1 MPNVEQSGLLLAL
14 ADALRK
20 QGSWAGETHVQ
31 KAGYLLQHLLHVPIG
46 VRYILYKHGPF
57 SFDLRGAISEMEAD
71 DLIRWEPKPYP
82 YGPSLQPGP
91 NASYVLAISRS
102 PRAFQGQIEF
112 TAEKLSG
119 KNVAALERLATALY
133 VSLEVGVS
141 PTSRAQRIHAL
152 KPHVSIQQ
160 AEVAVDEIDEI
171 LADAEHRHLVV
182 AGHRF
187 FGAPQ

>member
-1 MPNVEQSGLLLAL
+1 MPNIEQSGLVLAL

-20 QGSWAGETHVQ
+20 RGSWAGETHVQ
-31 KAGYLLQHLLHVPIG
+31 KAGYFLQHLLHVPMG

-71 DLIRWEPKPYP
+71 GLIRWEPKPYP

-91 NASYVLAISRS
+91 NAGYVLAASRS
-102 PRAFQGQIEF
+102 PRAFLGQITF

-133 VSLEVGVS
+133 VSLEVAACPG
-141 PTSRAQRIHAL
+141 SRRNAYTL
-152 KPHVSIQQ
+152 
-160 AEVAVDEIDEI
+160 
-171 LADAEHRHLVV
+171 
-182 AGHRF
+182 
-187 FGAPQ
+187 

>member
-1 MPNVEQSGLLLAL
+1 MPNVEQSGLILAL

-57 SFDLRGAISEMEAD
+57 SFDLRGAISEMEGD

-91 NASYVLAISRS
+91 NAPYILATSRS
-102 PRAFQGQIEF
+102 PRAFQDQITF

-141 PTSRAQRIHAL
+141 PAYRAQRIHSL
-152 KPHVSIQQ
+152 KPHVSLQQ

-171 LADAEHRHLVV
+171 RVEAEHRHLVV
-182 AGHRF
+182 AENRLCGS
-187 FGAPQ
+187 PQ